1 MPEMK
6 SNSLLRKLALTFMCL
21 AVVVAIV
28 AWQYGRNRHVTK
40 IPLTILK
47 GTGFLAFKASV
58 NGKEIFMA
66 VDTAANTT
74 VFNLA
79 LVDELQLE
87 SKGRTGT
94 SFRGVGDVPLHTV
107 HIKEFRVGNVSY
119 HGDFPFA
126 DFSIPNEGLET
137 SGDPPIEGLLGADI
151 LIKWNAMIDYKD
163 LSLVIRSR

>member
-1 MPEMK
+1 
-6 SNSLLRKLALTFMCL
+6 
-21 AVVVAIV
+21 
-28 AWQYGRNRHVTK
+28 
-40 IPLTILK
+40 
-47 GTGFLAFKASV
+47 
-58 NGKEIFMA
+58 
-66 VDTAANTT
+66 T

-94 SFRGVGDVPLHTV
+94 SFRTAGDVPLHTA
-107 HIKEFRVGNVSY
+107 HIKDFRVGNVSY
-119 HGDFPFA
+119 HGDFPFV
-126 DFSIPNEGLET
+126 DLSHPNKGAEI

>member
-1 MPEMK
+1 MK
-6 SNSLLRKLALTFMCL
+6 INSLLAKVVLGLMCL
-21 AVVVAIV
+21 AGAAIV
-28 AWQYGRNRHVTK
+28 AWQYGGNRHVTK
-40 IPLTILK
+40 IPLKLLK
-47 GTGFLAFKASV
+47 GTGFLTFKACV
-58 NGKEIFMA
+58 NGKEISMA

-74 VFNLA
+74 FFDLA

-94 SFRGVGDVPLHTV
+94 SFRPVGDVAVHTAY
-107 HIKEFRVGNVSY
+107 IEEFRVGNVSY
-119 HGDFPFA
+119 QGDFQFVDLSNA
-126 DFSIPNEGLET
+126 NEGVET